1 MADQLP
7 RRLYLHYREM
17 PDSIRVLYTGTL
29 IMLGF
34 GYMFAAL
41 YLFGSHSGRDG
52 HPQTISVEDI
62 VIAYS
67 GSTEGT
73 RLETALRG
81 PMASMLPSNEIGQI
95 IAWVERGADKVEY
108 EGKIRPIMDK
118 RCMACH
124 DGSNPHLPNLD
135 SHDHLMEVVVI
146 DTGTDLFTLV
156 RVSHIHLFGLTFI
169 FYIMC
174 VIFSHAYVRP
184 GWFKC
189 AVVATPFVCIAVD
202 VSSWYFTK
210 LFTPMAWAVLLSGAL
225 MGLSFAFMWAVSMYQ
240 LWFGRVPGPVAERN
254 VDIDLSKSVID

>member
-7 RRLYLHYREM
+7 QGSYLHYREM
-17 PDSIRVLYTGTL
+17 PMSMRVVYTGTL

-34 GYMFAAL
+34 GYMFAAI

-52 HPQTISVEDI
+52 HAATLSVEDI

-67 GSTEGT
+67 GTTEGT

-81 PMASMLPSNEIGQI
+81 PMAGMLPRIEIEQVLK
-95 IAWVERGADKVEY
+95 WVQGGADKADY
-108 EGKIRPIMDK
+108 EKDIHPIMDK

-135 SHDHLMEVVVI
+135 NYEHLMDMVVM
-146 DTGTDLFTLV
+146 DTGTDMFTLV

-169 FYIMC
+169 FFIMC
-174 VIFSHAYVRP
+174 LIFSHAYVRP
-184 GWFKC
+184 QWFKC
-189 AVVATPFVCIAVD
+189 AVVATPFVCIVLD

-210 LFTPMAWAVLLSGAL
+210 LFNPMAWVVLLSGAF
-225 MGLSFAFMWAVSMYQ
+225 MGLSFAYMWVVSMYQ
-240 LWFGRVPGPVAERN
+240 LWFGDVPGPVAERN
-254 VDIDLSKSVID
+254 ADVDLSKSVIG